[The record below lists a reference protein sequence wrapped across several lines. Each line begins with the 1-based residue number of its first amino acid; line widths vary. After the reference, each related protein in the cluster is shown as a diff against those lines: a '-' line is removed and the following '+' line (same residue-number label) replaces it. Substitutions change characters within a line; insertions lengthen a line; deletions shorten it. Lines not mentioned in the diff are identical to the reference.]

1 MKKTFSLSAPDRNP
15 QRVIDAIKH
24 EVRKY
29 VKRERRKT
37 LPADT
42 DFWDFTCKLGTTTT
56 DAVAKPLNEIN
67 ATIDSLAAEGATTI
81 YLEIIAVGGRHIRH
95 AAAPLGPDI
104 ALVAQPPA
112 ETN

>member
-42 DFWDFTCKLGTTTT
+42 DFWDFACKVGTATT
-56 DAVAKPLNEIN
+56 DATAKPLNEIN
-67 ATIDSLAAEGATTI
+67 ATVLHLMGIDHSRFSYKFQGLDQRLTGVEERRVITELLA
-81 YLEIIAVGGRHIRH
+81 
-95 AAAPLGPDI
+95 
-104 ALVAQPPA
+104 
-112 ETN
+112 

>member
-1 MKKTFSLSAPDRNP
+1 MKKTFSLSALDRNP

-42 DFWDFTCKLGTTTT
+42 DFWDFACKVGTDTT
-56 DAVAKPLNEIN
+56 DATAKPLNEIN
-67 ATIDSLAAEGATTI
+67 ATIDALAAEGATAI
-81 YLEIIAVGGRHIRH
+81 YLEILAVGGRHIRH
-95 AAAPLGPDI
+95 AAAPLGPEI
-104 ALVAQPPA
+104 TLATQPPTEA
-112 ETN
+112 T